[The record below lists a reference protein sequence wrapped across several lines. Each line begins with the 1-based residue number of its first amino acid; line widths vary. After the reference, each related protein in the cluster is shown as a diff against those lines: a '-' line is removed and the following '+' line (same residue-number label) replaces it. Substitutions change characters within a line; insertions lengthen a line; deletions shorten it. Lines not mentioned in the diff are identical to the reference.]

1 VLSPDEIRNRRNG
14 EVPSGPGSHVLSAVD
29 KAALFSLTGTSV
41 DASTIGKWFNN
52 AFPIMIR
59 RDTLDYFAIIET
71 TAPVIIA
78 HILCPIGSGGVKIS
92 SRRVVSDQHS
102 SIT

>member
-1 VLSPDEIRNRRNG
+1 MKAKAEANNNNSGKVSEGTIRKIREELRDYGRVLSPDEIRNRRNG

-52 AFPIMIR
+52 AFPIK
-59 RDTLDYFAIIET
+59 
-71 TAPVIIA
+71 
-78 HILCPIGSGGVKIS
+78 GSMRKSCLIPL
-92 SRRVVSDQHS
+92 
-102 SIT
+102 TN